1 MSDFGR
7 LARSLPLIAAVLLLP
22 GAVHARVT
30 RITVTKTDQAFHG
43 QVFGGTG
50 AYEIVKG
57 TVTGELDPAARR
69 NALITDIQ
77 FAPRNAAGT
86 VSYTATFTILKPAD
100 MSKANGA
107 LVYDVTNRGN
117 PRFVGRFTRF
127 VLAGGPGDLEL
138 ADPGDGSIYRA
149 GYVVVTSGWQGDMPI
164 DSVGPGREGINVPI
178 AKNPDGSSITGP
190 VVVRFAA
197 GAPGNVVV
205 PFSGNVNTLALPG
218 PGRTPATLDT
228 AKATLVSK
236 ASETQSGVG
245 GGVVSIPS
253 ADWAFAD
260 CRTTPF
266 PGKPDPS
273 RICLK
278 NGFDPARLYEL
289 VYTAKDPFVLGL
301 GLAAARDLVSFLRR
315 ESKDASGA
323 ANPLAGTIS
332 HVIGY
337 GVSQPARMM
346 RDFIN
351 LGFNEDES
359 GRPVWDGA
367 FLDAGAAAGQFNIR
381 FAQPGNIAGLY
392 DPIAEGPSWWE
403 DYTDEVRDRPAWGL
417 LDRCRATN
425 TCPLVMEIEGG
436 ADFWFVKGSLGIAGT
451 SGKDDIPL
459 PANVRRY
466 YMASTNHTG
475 GADNFSLEQ
484 PPVASCMLPAN
495 PLPWIET
502 ERALLADMLDWIA
515 KGTLPPPSAYPRV
528 TDGTLVPATAAAM
541 AWPAIPGAPSPDGV
555 MNSVLD
561 YDFGPDFRYNDHSG
575 IIDNVP
581 PPVKRVIPTLAA
593 KVDAD
598 GNEIGGVRALLLQ
611 VPLGTYTG
619 WNPVSSG
626 VLKGQEC
633 QLQAGTIPFA
643 RTKAERTAK
652 GDPRP
657 SLEERY
663 GNLSHY
669 YSLAIEAASKLV
681 AQRFLLPG
689 DADREIRQMLNDML
703 KSGALPLVGQASGLS
718 KKDKP

>member
-1 MSDFGR
+1 MFEFGR
-7 LARSLPLIAAVLLLP
+7 FARSMPLIAGVLLLP
-22 GAVHARVT
+22 GAVPARVT
-30 RITVTKTDQAFHG
+30 RITITKTDLAFKG
-43 QVFGGTG
+43 QTFGDAG
-50 AYEIVKG
+50 AYEILKG
-57 TVTGELDPAARR
+57 TATGELDPADRR

-77 FAPRNAAGT
+77 FAPRNAAGK
-86 VSYTATFTILKPAD
+86 VFYTTTFTILKPVD
-100 MSKANGA
+100 MSKANGT

-138 ADPGDGSIYRA
+138 SDSGDGSVYRA
-149 GYVVVTSGWQGDMPI
+149 GYVVVTSGWQGDLPI

-178 AKNPDGSSITGP
+178 ANNPDGSSITGP
-190 VVVRFAA
+190 VIVRFAA

-205 PFSGNVNTLALPG
+205 PFSGNVNTLSLPG
-218 PGRTPATLDT
+218 PGRTPVTLDT
-228 AKATLVSK
+228 TKSLLVSK
-236 ASETQSGVG
+236 AGEMQNGVG
-245 GGVVSIPS
+245 EGVTVISS

-278 NGFDPARLYEL
+278 KGFDPASLYEL
-289 VYTAKDPFVLGL
+289 VYTAKDPFVLGV
-301 GLAAARDLVSFLRR
+301 GLAAARDLVSFFRR
-315 ESKDASGA
+315 ESKDAAGT
-323 ANPLAGTIS
+323 ANPLAGAIA

-346 RDFIN
+346 RDYIN

-359 GRPVWDGA
+359 GRTVWDGA
-367 FLDAGAAAGQFNIR
+367 FLDASAAAGQFNIR

-392 DPIAEGPSWWE
+392 DPIAEGPAWWE
-403 DYTDEVRDRPAWGL
+403 DYSDKVRDRPTWGL
-417 LDRCRATN
+417 LHRCRATK
-425 TCPLVMEIEGG
+425 TCPAIMEIEGG
-436 ADFWFVKGSLGIAGT
+436 ADFWFVKGSLSIAGT
-451 SGKDDIPL
+451 TGKDDIPL
-459 PANVRRY
+459 PDNVRRY

-475 GADNFSLEQ
+475 GADNFNVEQ

-502 ERALLADMLDWIA
+502 ERALLAAMNAWIG
-515 KGTLPPPSAYPRV
+515 KGTLPPPSVYPRV
-528 TDGTLVPATAAAM
+528 SDGTLVPPTAAAM
-541 AWPAIPGAPSPDGV
+541 GWPAIPGAPSPDGV

-561 YDFGPDFRYNDHSG
+561 YDFGPHFRYNDHSG

-581 PPVKRVIPTLAA
+581 PPVKRIIPTLAA

-598 GNEIGGVRALLLQ
+598 GNEIAGVRALLLE

-619 WNPVSSG
+619 WNPVSNG

-643 RTKAERTAK
+643 RTKAERMAK

-669 YSLAIEAASKLV
+669 YSLAVAAANRLV

-689 DADREIRQMLNDML
+689 DAEREIRQMLNDML
-703 KSGALPLVGQASGLS
+703 KSGALPLVGQAPALS
-718 KKDKP
+718 RKEK